1 MADVAGI
8 TLRLRPAGRLVW
20 IRGCSHESD
29 DVPLQNGAVIYVPR
43 AHRQVLVMGDV
54 IRPGSYSVAGG
65 AGRMTLLDAV
75 AAAGG
80 VRGDARKAT
89 VMWNG
94 MRDGIPESVQ
104 ASLGRL
110 IDAPESVDNIA
121 LEPGDVLLVSEEPEN
136 YVSIVGEVARPGV
149 YQLQRGAK
157 LLDAI
162 AAAGGATA
170 RASLD
175 NVTVYAA
182 GQADQADKRAIGEG
196 RVLFA
201 GSAQDNPELSPGD
214 MVVISSR
221 AIYVSVVGRVARP
234 GTYELLSGAR
244 VVDAIA
250 AAGGMAPGAD
260 AGAVVHSRRES
271 ESGSVI
277 LDADALLRDPNLD
290 ANVLL
295 ADGDALFVPEAR
307 EQIAT
312 MGGGSA
318 GVLQGVARL

>member
-8 TLRLRPAGRLVW
+8 TLASASGEAACVDYEAALTNPA
-20 IRGCSHESD
+20 D

-182 GQADQADKRAIGEG
+182 GQADQADKRAIGVG

-201 GSAQDNPELSPGD
+201 GSAQDSGPPGD

-221 AIYVSVVGRVARP
+221 AIYVSGLARSRP

-244 VVDAIA
+244 VADALA
-250 AAGGMAPGAD
+250 AAGGIPPALTQVRSCTA
-260 AGAVVHSRRES
+260 AGSRVWF
-271 ESGSVI
+271 GI
-277 LDADALLRDPNLD
+277 LDADALLR
-290 ANVLL
+290 
-295 ADGDALFVPEAR
+295 
-307 EQIAT
+307 I
-312 MGGGSA
+312 
-318 GVLQGVARL
+318 